1 MPMIRVLVPEVGL
14 PDGLDLGNALTTPRE
29 WVANP
34 KAVAA
39 QPFAKPDI
47 HAAYHA
53 SGRWQ
58 DIASMF
64 TVQYAAKAPPEIAL
78 ELGEGVHFPWA
89 VKPDAT
95 SGCLVWV
102 ADVTEGPYVRHIRIY
117 GTHDEALRDNAAL
130 HMALI

>member
-1 MPMIRVLVPEVGL
+1 MTRVLVPEVGL

-58 DIASMF
+58 DIAPMF
-64 TVQYAAKAPPEIAL
+64 TVQYAAKTAPEIML
-78 ELGEGVHFPWA
+78 ELGEGVYFPWA
-89 VKPDAT
+89 VKPDAK

-102 ADVTEGPYVRHIRIY
+102 ADVAEGPYVRHIRIY
-117 GTHDEALRDNAAL
+117 RTHDEAARDNAVL
-130 HMALI
+130 TDSCQT